1 MKYLNLITSLNP
13 QNRGLSQSCETHA
26 IVKERFKD
34 TKVKIKNSGKR
45 FLGSVIGAFT
55 LKKHYVDE
63 IVSQYIFEIEVLS
76 QIAKVEP
83 QAGYC
88 CLTTGFKHK
97 VTHLMRTTPKIN
109 KELKRLDDAINNKF
123 TPSFTVNKLCR
134 NNEFQNSSLLAKE
147 HVSLITRQE
156 RTCGIRKETINNI
169 KKKIRRDR
177 QEYNQQKLMDIES
190 RLSS

>member
-1 MKYLNLITSLNP
+1 M
-13 QNRGLSQSCETHA
+13 
-26 IVKERFKD
+26 
-34 TKVKIKNSGKR
+34 
-45 FLGSVIGAFT
+45 
-55 LKKHYVDE
+55 
-63 IVSQYIFEIEVLS
+63 SQYIFEIEVLS

-97 VTHLMRTTPKIN
+97 VAHLMRTTPKIN
-109 KELKRLDDAINNKF
+109 EELKRLDDAINNKF

-147 HVSLITRQE
+147 HVSSITRQE
-156 RTCGIRKETINNI
+156 RTCGIQKETINNI

-177 QEYNQQKLMDIES
+177 QEYNQQKPVDIES